1 MEAVF
6 LKLVNMSIAASYLV
20 LAVAAVRLMFRKIP
34 KWLLC
39 LLWGLVALR
48 LLCPLRLQ
56 SALSLIPSAQT
67 LPEEILYTARPEI
80 QSGIAPV
87 DAVVNGALETSMP
100 PADPT
105 ASANPTQI
113 WSFLLSRVWLA
124 GVGVLLLY
132 AVGSVLLLRRRVA
145 TAIPVGKNIK
155 RSEFVD
161 TPFVLG
167 LLHPVIYLPA
177 CLAEEDI
184 PFVIAHEETHIRR
197 GDPWWKLL
205 GFGLLCVYWFNP
217 VMWLAYVLLCRDIEG
232 ACDERV
238 IRDMPL
244 DARRAYSLALFHCSI
259 RRPRATAPLAFGEVG
274 VKERVKNVMNYK
286 KPAFWAVAVAA
297 ILGIVLSV
305 CFLTDPIRVSEVTGI
320 SLRGRRLVSL
330 TDAQTDT
337 MLSILRELEGTPEQ
351 IPQTDGFDV
360 ITIDIQSPQG
370 SRLVNTL
377 PDCACVW
384 EEGGT
389 AACRVTNP
397 APLRNY
403 LEQLTQGVENRQTR
417 GEPFAVPGEPWVWT
431 KKVTSGAVKT
441 AKAAVWR
448 EGYYS
453 NRAISQDTLERLLTL
468 LNQLPREVFTGS
480 EGAAGDKGCS
490 LTLQDGVNNLA
501 VVLRYAG
508 GSMELMYG
516 ARVWGI
522 QNEALG
528 AFLEDFCDH
537 SAGIQYTV
545 GGRWDWQTPLEFG
558 YGDFSMRLRLV
569 EGWEYEEVPYA
580 QGSTGIRC
588 RPAGQ
593 TGWLYFSYWPEGYAP
608 QETERI
614 VLEGSFEEAVYYVS
628 YPAAISAPGS
638 FTTEGAIWSYRRM
651 PLSHG
656 DYAVINEGAE
666 GWFTRYQDQIEAITL
681 FAEESVEG

>member
-384 EEGGT
+384 EEGGHSCLSGDESRAAAKLPGAADPGGGESANPRRTLCRSRRALGVDEEGHLRGSQNSEGRGVAGGLLFQSRHLPGHPGKASDPSEST
-389 AACRVTNP
+389 APGGIYGERRCRRGQGLLLYAP
-397 APLRNY
+397 GRGQQPGCGAPLRRG
-403 LEQLTQGVENRQTR
+403 QHGTDVRCQGLGHTGR
-417 GEPFAVPGEPWVWT
+417 GSGGISGGFLRPFRGNPIHRGRPLGLADTAGVWIRGLFHA
-431 KKVTSGAVKT
+431 S
-441 AKAAVWR
+441 
-448 EGYYS
+448 
-453 NRAISQDTLERLLTL
+453 
-468 LNQLPREVFTGS
+468 
-480 EGAAGDKGCS
+480 AAGGG
-490 LTLQDGVNNLA
+490 LGV
-501 VVLRYAG
+501 
-508 GSMELMYG
+508 
-516 ARVWGI
+516 
-522 QNEALG
+522 
-528 AFLEDFCDH
+528 
-537 SAGIQYTV
+537 
-545 GGRWDWQTPLEFG
+545 
-558 YGDFSMRLRLV
+558 
-569 EGWEYEEVPYA
+569 
-580 QGSTGIRC
+580 
-588 RPAGQ
+588 
-593 TGWLYFSYWPEGYAP
+593 
-608 QETERI
+608 
-614 VLEGSFEEAVYYVS
+614 
-628 YPAAISAPGS
+628 
-638 FTTEGAIWSYRRM
+638 
-651 PLSHG
+651 
-656 DYAVINEGAE
+656 
-666 GWFTRYQDQIEAITL
+666 
-681 FAEESVEG
+681 